1 MQTKRKGLF
10 GLVVLCVLLTL
21 AGVWQVKRF
30 AERPLSINQETIY
43 TLAPGVGRVALEQQL
58 EQQHIIA
65 PSPWFSWLLRIEPEL
80 AKFKAGTYRLSPKMS
95 VKQLLQL
102 LASGKEAQFPLRFV
116 EGQRLDEW
124 LKELRQA
131 PWIKH
136 QLIDDKPETL
146 AQALNVP
153 VDQLEGGFYPD
164 TYYYTA
170 GRSDLS
176 LLKQAR
182 GRMVALQQQVWQQRD
197 HDLPYQDINQ
207 LVTMASIIE
216 KETALAD
223 ERGKVASVFIN
234 RLRKG
239 MRLQTD
245 PTVIYGLGQ
254 AYTGQLSHS
263 DLEKPSA
270 YNTYL
275 IPALPP
281 GPIAIPSKASLE
293 AAAHPEQTDYLYFVA
308 NGQGGHT
315 FTNSLENHN
324 QAVKAWRKVE
334 NERKK
339 SDQ

>member
-1 MQTKRKGLF
+1 MQKKSKGLL
-10 GLVVLCVLLTL
+10 GLVILCVLLAA
-21 AGVWQVKRF
+21 AGIWQVKRF
-30 AERPLSINQETIY
+30 SHQQLLISQDTIY
-43 TLAPGVGRVALEQQL
+43 TLPAGSGRIALEQQL
-58 EQQHIIA
+58 EDQHII
-65 PSPWFSWLLRIEPEL
+65 PHSPWFGWLLKLNPQL
-80 AKFKAGTYRLSPKMS
+80 AKFKAGTYRFTPTMT
-95 VKQLLQL
+95 VTQMLQL
-102 LASGKEAQFPLRFV
+102 LASGKEAQFPLRLV
-116 EGQRLDEW
+116 EGQRIEEW
-124 LKELRQA
+124 LNIIRQSPWLTHELV
-131 PWIKH
+131 
-136 QLIDDKPETL
+136 DDKPETV
-146 AQALNVP
+146 AKALGIE

-170 GRSDLS
+170 HRSDIS

-182 GRMVALQQQVWQQRD
+182 ARMEVLQQQVWQHREA
-197 HDLPYQDINQ
+197 DLPYKDIGQ

-216 KETALAD
+216 KETAVAA
-223 ERGKVASVFIN
+223 ERGRVASVFVN

-245 PTVIYGLGQ
+245 PTVIYGLGA
-254 AYTGQLSHS
+254 AYKGQLTRG

-275 IPALPP
+275 IPGLPP

-293 AAAHPEQTDYLYFVA
+293 AAAHPEKTDFLYFVA

-315 FTNSLENHN
+315 FTTSLANHN
-324 QAVKAWRKVE
+324 QAVRAWRKVE